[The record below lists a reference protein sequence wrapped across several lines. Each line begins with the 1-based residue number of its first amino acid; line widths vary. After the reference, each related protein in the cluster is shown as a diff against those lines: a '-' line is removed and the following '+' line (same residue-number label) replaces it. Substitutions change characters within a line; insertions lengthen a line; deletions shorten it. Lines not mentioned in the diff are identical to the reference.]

1 MNKEKEYKFNI
12 YFKETGEQIDK
23 LIVESIIYYLKNNA
37 KGLTNL

>member
-23 LIVESIIYYLKNNA
+23 LIIEFILCYLKNN
-37 KGLTNL
+37 TYRMTY